1 MTEVAWYDLKGKGWL
16 RDLLIILHPPYTL
29 WHLCYVL
36 IGAGL
41 APGMNW
47 ATLGWTLLAF
57 FLGMGIGGHCLD
69 EICGRPLKTN
79 VPGALLWTLAV
90 VSVAGAIAIGVIVGM
105 RETMLVIPCV
115 IFGGFIVFAYN
126 LEWPSAEAKAR
137 PKLVRLI
144 APLTFLPRDFF
155 HHDFWFGFAWGAL
168 PAMTAYIAQTH
179 TVSWC
184 IVGVAAACLLYS
196 MTQRVLSSHAREFR
210 RTVRGIEGVYY
221 HYGSGPVCPHCAD
234 GGGILPLTTEVI
246 IGPAEVALKF
256 MTWTVVAAAIGML
269 LSNI

>member
-36 IGAGL
+36 IGASL
-41 APGMNW
+41 APGLDW
-47 ATLGWTLLAF
+47 VTLGWTLLAF

-69 EICGRPLKTN
+69 ELIGRPLKTKIPS
-79 VPGALLWTLAV
+79 VLLWTLAV
-90 VSVAGAIAIGVIVGM
+90 VSIAGAIAIGVLIGM
-105 RETMLVIPCV
+105 RETVWVIPCV

-144 APLTFLPRDFF
+144 APLTFLPRGFF
-155 HHDFWFGFAWGAL
+155 HHDFWFGFAWGAF
-168 PAMTAYIAQTH
+168 PAMTAYIAQAH
-179 TVSWC
+179 TVSWG
-184 IVGVAAACLLYS
+184 IVGVAVACLLFS
-196 MTQRVLSSHAREFR
+196 MTQRVLSTHARFFR
-210 RTVRGIEGVYY
+210 RKVGGVEGRYY
-221 HYGSGPVCPHCAD
+221 LEGQGPERPDTDIWEH
-234 GGGILPLTTEVI
+234 GKFLTKEMI

-256 MTWTVVAAAIGML
+256 MTWTVVMAAIGLL

>member
-1 MTEVAWYDLKGKGWL
+1 
-16 RDLLIILHPPYTL
+16 
-29 WHLCYVL
+29 
-36 IGAGL
+36 
-41 APGMNW
+41 
-47 ATLGWTLLAF
+47 
-57 FLGMGIGGHCLD
+57 
-69 EICGRPLKTN
+69 
-79 VPGALLWTLAV
+79 V

-105 RETMLVIPCV
+105 SETMWVIPCV
-115 IFGGFIVFAYN
+115 VFGGFIVFAYN
-126 LEWPSAEAKAR
+126 LEWAR
-137 PKLVRLI
+137 G
-144 APLTFLPRDFF
+144 FF
-155 HHDFWFGFAWGAL
+155 HHDFWFGFAWGAF

-179 TVSWC
+179 TVSWG

-210 RTVRGIEGVYY
+210 RRVRGIEGVYY
-221 HYGSGPVCPHCAD
+221 HYGFGPTCPHCAD